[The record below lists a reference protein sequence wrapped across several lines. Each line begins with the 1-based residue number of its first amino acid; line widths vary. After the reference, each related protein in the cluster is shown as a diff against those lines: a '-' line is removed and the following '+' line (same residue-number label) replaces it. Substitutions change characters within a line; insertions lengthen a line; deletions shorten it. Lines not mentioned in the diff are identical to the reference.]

1 MRFAVYRLYCAFS
14 RHIPSRDY
22 STFMGAKINRILV
35 RNIFRKCGKMVN
47 IRPGVYFGR
56 GTQISIGDN
65 SMIGEDSRIGSAAE
79 VKIGSDVLVGP
90 QLLIYTSNHGIKR
103 DAPIRLQALRI
114 APVEMGDD
122 VWIGARCIIIPGV
135 VIGNGV
141 VVAAGSV
148 VTKNVPDYA
157 VVGGVPAKIIKFR
170 E

>member
-1 MRFAVYRLYCAFS
+1 
-14 RHIPSRDY
+14 
-22 STFMGAKINRILV
+22 
-35 RNIFRKCGKMVN
+35 
-47 IRPGVYFGR
+47 
-56 GTQISIGDN
+56 
-65 SMIGEDSRIGSAAE
+65 MIGEDSRIGSAAE